1 MDTACGYAAMSLM
14 PAGAEVLTVEYKV
27 NFLSPARGQQMIAR
41 GHVMQAGRTLMVCAG
56 DVVAVTNGEEKT
68 VATMLATM
76 LRVQGRPDVSGDATA

>member
-1 MDTACGYAAMSLM
+1 M
-14 PAGAEVLTVEYKV
+14 PAGAAVLTVEYKV

-56 DVVAVTNGEEKT
+56 DVVAIANGEEKT

-76 LRVQGRPDVSGDATA
+76 IRIKGRPEVSGDATA